1 MKTETP
7 PKDAYLH
14 RLVRSMSGRDI
25 VNSNASASPDVVS
38 VDHEH
43 SGSTPTLTRTQSA
56 TSLSSQ
62 TSRKR
67 GWSVGDRLKKLSL
80 DLPLKLKRNAKS
92 EPASPRVT
100 LVETEDTS
108 AGADIAVGH
117 RKMLSMVDEGVEDS
131 QVGSTSSTPNPDGHS
146 LSPTTLA
153 QRLRDL
159 IDPLPFPSFSYPIKP
174 PKPTPRDKKGRPIP
188 PTSSYP
194 IKDSKLIELL
204 SSATFM
210 NGSQSG
216 GKPRPSIWELL
227 EGLGVPPHG
236 FPEEQSID
244 RGNREGDGDEQPVDS
259 EPDYSSTSS
268 VMVYSPL
275 IPGKDDIVELAE
287 LVPFSVEEEVIYHAA
302 ASTSWA
308 SVWPLSLIPIWPQ
321 SSTQGSAIESP
332 SCRDFSGNFI
342 HSDITSI
349 DISGRKF
356 RVTTTSAWVPS
367 VTKMSFQ
374 AMWWGYRLYVV

>member
-1 MKTETP
+1 MKT
-7 PKDAYLH
+7 D
-14 RLVRSMSGRDI
+14 
-25 VNSNASASPDVVS
+25 S
-38 VDHEH
+38 VDHER
-43 SGSTPTLTRTQSA
+43 SEGTPTLTRTQSA

-67 GWSVGDRLKKLSL
+67 GLSVGDRLKKLSL
-80 DLPLKLKRNAKS
+80 DLPQRLKRSVKS

-100 LVETEDTS
+100 LVEAEDTATGS
-108 AGADIAVGH
+108 DAVGH
-117 RKMLSMVDEGVEDS
+117 GKMLSIVDEGVEDS
-131 QVGSTSSTPNPDGHS
+131 QAGTISSTLNPL
-146 LSPTTLA
+146 LSPATLA

-174 PKPTPRDKKGRPIP
+174 PKLPPRDKKGRPIP
-188 PTSSYP
+188 PTSSHP
-194 IKDSKLIELL
+194 INDSKLIELL

-216 GKPRPSIWELL
+216 GKPRPSVWEVL
-227 EGLGVPPHG
+227 ERLGVPPHG

-244 RGNREGDGDEQPVDS
+244 HGNGDGDEQPVDS

-287 LVPFSVEEEVIYHAA
+287 LVPFSVEERVIYDIA
-302 ASTSWA
+302 ASTSWV
-308 SVWPLSLIPIWPQ
+308 SMWPLSLIPIWPQ
-321 SSTQGSAIESP
+321 SSTQLPVIETP
-332 SCRDFSGNFI
+332 SSHDFSGNFI
-342 HSDITSI
+342 HSDVTSI